1 MADKKISQLT
11 GATTPLG
18 GTEEVPLVQSSTT
31 KKVTVANLTAG
42 RSVAAASFQSNG
54 RIVYGATA
62 IYDVPGPTGNNTG
75 LSFSGNLYLPVDGT
89 GTLTNGV
96 VSIGSSSYRYN
107 DIHIAGNVIPG
118 TAAKGVN
125 FTANTPAAGMTS
137 QLLNWYEEG
146 TWTATIRGS
155 GTAGTYEIA
164 TNFCQYTRVGRQV
177 TLTAYILTAG
187 TVTGGGTGYAQI
199 TGLPFAKANN
209 SQATGAVL
217 FDGITFTDQPI
228 VSFITTNST
237 STLYFPTNITNTS
250 GTVAISGIGAGDS
263 IAFSITYIV

>member
-31 KKVTVANLTAG
+31 KKVTVENLTAG
-42 RSVAAASFQSNG
+42 RSVAAASFQANG

-118 TAAKGVN
+118 TAAKGIN

-146 TWTATIRGS
+146 TWTPSVISSS
-155 GTAGTYEIA
+155 GTITTVGTC
-164 TNFCQYTRVGRQV
+164 TGQYTRIGRQI
-177 TLTAYILTAG
+177 TLSMDLRITNNGTGAG
-187 TVTGGGTGYAQI
+187 YLKVTGIPFNMGATLYGAGVGSEINVTGKMLQLSGISTTEIAITNYDGTYPG
-199 TGLPFAKANN
+199 
-209 SQATGAVL
+209 ATGFRANLVW
-217 FDGITFTDQPI
+217 T
-228 VSFITTNST
+228 
-237 STLYFPTNITNTS
+237 YF
-250 GTVAISGIGAGDS
+250 V
-263 IAFSITYIV
+263 